1 MYRLTRQSSVVLV
14 ASICV
19 LNFALLVSGLT
30 FGHNW
35 EDDFALYLM
44 QTIGLATNNLPKY
57 LVGNAFT
64 VLNSSFP
71 FGPLAYPWGLPLLL
85 LPVYLIY
92 ELNFLALKLPGVIS
106 QTILIVVLFLG
117 LRERHSTIWLT
128 IALGIFAFNYWLFI
142 AADSILSDI
151 PFLLIS
157 TYSVFLINRVV
168 ANGQSLSG
176 TAFDRLLTGA
186 LVFLCFLL
194 RTNGF
199 ILILLIIIA
208 DFIRIKK
215 YYPVTQ
221 LTAKDLT
228 NIILPYG
235 TFAAL
240 FILADIILPDGSNSH
255 LQHLQISSK
264 TIIINNIIYNL
275 SVLSEFFGSKA
286 IYFISSLFFFIGVF
300 VFWQSRIVELSFIL
314 LTFGV
319 YTIWPYNQGVR
330 FFLPILPFYI
340 SFMISGVELCLYEIQ
355 RFKIYKIVNYSAI
368 ILAILFICVNI
379 GLSTKAIYKNAVNHR
394 TPTDGIGSHTATELF
409 DFIKNN
415 GETERTIIFRK
426 PRAMHLMTGRQS
438 VMLTSI
444 DKVNQFLPA
453 LLIIDKKNTDY
464 QLTLD
469 DINVIHHSHTV
480 KPVYTNDQFTVYTIE
495 QKIK

>member
-1 MYRLTRQSSVVLV
+1 MHRLTRQSSVVLV
-14 ASICV
+14 ISICV
-19 LNFALLVSGLT
+19 FNFVFLVSGLT

-85 LPVYLIY
+85 LPVYLLY
-92 ELNFLALKLPGVIS
+92 ELNFWALKLPGVIS
-106 QTILIVVLFLG
+106 QTILIVVLFFG
-117 LRERHSTIWLT
+117 LRRRHSTIWLT
-128 IALGIFAFNYWLFI
+128 ITLGIFACNYWLFI

-157 TYSVFLINRVV
+157 TYSIFLINRVI
-168 ANGQSLSG
+168 ANGESLSG
-176 TAFDRLLTGA
+176 IGLDRLLVGA
-186 LVFLCFLL
+186 SVFLCFLL
-194 RTNGF
+194 RTNGL
-199 ILILLIIIA
+199 ILILLIILA

-215 YYPVTQ
+215 YCPARQ
-221 LTAKDLT
+221 LTGKDII

-240 FILADIILPDGSNSH
+240 FTLAYIVLPDGSNSH

-264 TIIINNIIYNL
+264 TIIFDNVIYNL
-275 SVLSEFFGSKA
+275 LVISEFFGSKA
-286 IYFISSLFFFIGVF
+286 IYFISSLFFLVGVF
-300 VFWQSRIVELSFIL
+300 AFWKPRIVELSFIL

-340 SFMISGVELCLYEIQ
+340 SFMISGVELCLQKIQ
-355 RFKIYKIVNYSAI
+355 RFKLYKIVNYAAI
-368 ILAILFICVNI
+368 ILALLFICVNI
-379 GLSTKAIYKNAVNHR
+379 GLSTKVIYKNAVNHR

-409 DFIKNN
+409 DFIKNRE
-415 GETERTIIFRK
+415 ETERTIIFRK

-444 DKVNQFLPA
+444 DNVNHFLPA

-464 QLTLD
+464 QLSLD
-469 DINVIHHSHTV
+469 DVNVLRHSHIV
-480 KPVYTNDQFTVYTIE
+480 KSVYTNDQFTVYMIE
-495 QKIK
+495 QKRK